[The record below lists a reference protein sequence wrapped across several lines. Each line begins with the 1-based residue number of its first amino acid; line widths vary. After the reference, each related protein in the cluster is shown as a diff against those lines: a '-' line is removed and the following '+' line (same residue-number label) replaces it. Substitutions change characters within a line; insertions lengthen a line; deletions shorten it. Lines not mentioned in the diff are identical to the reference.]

1 MEWIVLDDNTYT
13 NKTWAEVSC
22 FAVHEIHVMEV
33 EFLSNMRYNLLASKH
48 EWEHWLTKLACFR
61 EYYERALKQP
71 ASPLHVSSNA
81 NSLQSPNTSPKPAM
95 LPMMPDLPPYTPTTT
110 KTFSPT
116 SSHSQDWATYQSN
129 AMSPLASKPVL
140 RSTTSRKRSPEYDA
154 AAHPAKRQMPPRGAE
169 APSVD
174 NTSRTSANHDHR
186 PPVPNLSLLTSQ
198 TPSQTPYNG
207 PYTGAPTGYQPNQ
220 NMSLPPLQQGV
231 RAMSTVY
238 QPDNAGFPQAQP
250 PQQQQQQQQQQQHQ
264 QHQPPLSQNMAAVG
278 ATAGYSSGVPTMG
291 PSANQGTPTKRR
303 SPVGLVQYASS
314 PMADGFGTGSAMPT
328 PLALTPIANSPS
340 IYLQQ
345 RASPYRPIRHV
356 NTLLHPPP
364 TASLDQY
371 HLSLPVPPSHMH
383 YQPLGRRNDVRT
395 GVVPEFVLY
404 NRAQQQQMNPQARY
418 PGGQPGYFGPY
429 SG

>member
-1 MEWIVLDDNTYT
+1 M
-13 NKTWAEVSC
+13 
-22 FAVHEIHVMEV
+22 
-33 EFLSNMRYNLLASKH
+33 
-48 EWEHWLTKLACFR
+48 KLACFR

-71 ASPLHVSSNA
+71 ASPLHVSSTT
-81 NSLQSPNTSPKPAM
+81 NSLHSPSTSPKAAM
-95 LPMMPDLPPYTPTTT
+95 LPMMPDLPPYTPTSS
-110 KTFSPT
+110 KTFSPN

-154 AAHPAKRQMPPRGAE
+154 TAHPAKRQMPLRGAQPQS
-169 APSVD
+169 AGNTNRPS
-174 NTSRTSANHDHR
+174 TNHEHR
-186 PPVPNLSLLTSQ
+186 PPVPNLSLVTSQ
-198 TPSQTPYNG
+198 APQNG
-207 PYTGAPTGYQPNQ
+207 AYTGAPTAYQPNQ

-238 QPDNAGFPQAQP
+238 QPNNLGFPQAQP
-250 PQQQQQQQQQQQHQ
+250 QQQQQP
-264 QHQPPLSQNMAAVG
+264 PPLSQNMAATVG
-278 ATAGYSSGVPTMG
+278 TAGYSSGVPTMA

-314 PMADGFGTGSAMPT
+314 PMVDGFGAGSAMPT

-356 NTLLHPPP
+356 STLLHPPP

-395 GVVPEFVLY
+395 GVVPEFLLY
-404 NRAQQQQMNPQARY
+404 NRAQQQQFNPQARH
-418 PGGQPGYFGPY
+418 PGGQPGYFGP
-429 SG
+429 